1 MLSRKKYIFPPPSVS
16 PPSSFLFRPH
26 FYSTRPTD
34 GPAVNGT
41 RSLPH
46 IALLMRGQHTH
57 ILLMISRGQ
66 TDRHTH
72 TLPPP
77 PLAGCRRAAAAAGAF
92 TRRGI
97 GRGRQPKG
105 NYLRRRG
112 ETRRAE
118 RFNDVFR
125 MYLKQFPQHAGPDF
139 FILAKKSHITF
150 LSFAHW
156 RISPQSRKK
165 NEGGG
170 GVEGGGGGLLCY
182 KQSSEQYSLLPP
194 SSFSPPLPPSVS
206 SLLSIP
212 SPSSFPSFAG
222 NERAKKKTKAE
233 EEERTQT
240 ISSGRRGQMNRLPLP
255 KQVRVPPPRLLPPLA

>member
-1 MLSRKKYIFPPPSVS
+1 
-16 PPSSFLFRPH
+16 
-26 FYSTRPTD
+26 
-34 GPAVNGT
+34 
-41 RSLPH
+41 
-46 IALLMRGQHTH
+46 
-57 ILLMISRGQ
+57 MISRGQ

-72 TLPPP
+72 IASPSSRGLQTGGGGG
-77 PLAGCRRAAAAAGAF
+77 GCIYTEGDREGTAAQ
-92 TRRGI
+92 R
-97 GRGRQPKG
+97 K
-105 NYLRRRG
+105 LLEKEG